1 VAEQRVCR
9 REGVYT
15 CTQLSQGESFD
26 RRRRLTADTITHK
39 IRLNISS
46 PPVAVVT
53 HHRPTLGIVVVSDLV
68 VAAHDVEAAVGG
80 RMLESSSPPP
90 AVRAIVVGVAATNDA
105 ALSAIS
111 ALQVPERLTATQPVA
126 THIRSALGHS

>member
-1 VAEQRVCR
+1 MYKIIPGRIIRSMEAVNS
-9 REGVYT
+9 GHNH
-15 CTQLSQGESFD
+15 TQNRAQHF
-26 RRRRLTADTITHK
+26 
-39 IRLNISS
+39 S

>member
-1 VAEQRVCR
+1 MYKIIPGRIIRSMEEVNS
-9 REGVYT
+9 GHNH
-15 CTQLSQGESFD
+15 TQNAGS
-26 RRRRLTADTITHK
+26 T
-39 IRLNISS
+39 ISS